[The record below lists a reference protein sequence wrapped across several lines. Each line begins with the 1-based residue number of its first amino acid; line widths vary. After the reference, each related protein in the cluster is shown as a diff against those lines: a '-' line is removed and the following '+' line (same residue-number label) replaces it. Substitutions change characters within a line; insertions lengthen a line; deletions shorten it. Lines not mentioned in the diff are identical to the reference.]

1 MISTCRGMA
10 CRALHKLSTLL
21 NLDDAVVLET
31 FPNRMIAE
39 MAAGLL
45 ESEGIEALVMAD
57 DAGGAY
63 PMLQFIRG
71 VRLLV
76 APEDRYRAREIL
88 AAMAQGV
95 EPENQP

>member
-1 MISTCRGMA
+1 M
-10 CRALHKLSTLL
+10 
-21 NLDDAVVLET
+21 NLDNAVILET
-31 FPNRMIAE
+31 FPNRISAE

-45 ESEGIEALVMAD
+45 ESEGIEALVLAD

-76 APEDRYRAREIL
+76 APEDEAQAREIL
-88 AAMAQGV
+88 AAMAAG
-95 EPENQP
+95 EGLKESE

>member
-1 MISTCRGMA
+1 
-10 CRALHKLSTLL
+10 L

-45 ESEGIEALVMAD
+45 ASEGIEALVLAD

-76 APEDRYRAREIL
+76 APENRYRAREIL
-88 AAMAQGV
+88 AAMAAV
-95 EPENQP
+95 PETDETS

>member
-1 MISTCRGMA
+1 MD
-10 CRALHKLSTLL
+10 
-21 NLDDAVVLET
+21 LDDAVVLET
-31 FPNRMIAE
+31 FPNRIAAE
-39 MAAGLL
+39 MAAGVL

-76 APEDRYRAREIL
+76 APEDRARAREIL
-88 AAMAQGV
+88 AAMEERP
-95 EPENQP
+95 EPENNP